1 MCESGGTPAPDTPAF
16 DSANPMGRA
25 GPIAIAPAPS
35 SFYSPWPDRLRH
47 SAIILLAAAMA
58 LSAVVGFGELPLVRA
73 AAVFICIAAAA
84 LVPWRLHNVVASRED
99 VRGVNPV
106 ETAAVSA
113 IVAGMP
119 DPAVLL
125 ARAGRVIHLNAA
137 AAQLAPALRKNELAQ
152 FALRSP
158 EIITALREA
167 IATAETRR
175 ATYLDH
181 VPVDRWMELIITPVP
196 VPTLFGG
203 TDKCML
209 MTFHDQTPLRR
220 VEEMR
225 ADFVANASHELR
237 TPLAALSGFIDTL
250 QGPAKDDAKARERFL
265 GIMHT
270 QATRMA
276 RLIDDL
282 LSLSRVELSAHVRPD
297 TLVDIVP
304 IIRQVVDGLEPLAR
318 ERQVDVNVDLPAA
331 PVSIAG
337 DREELLRLFEN
348 LVENA
353 LKYGASGGK
362 VIVSLTSATSGEG
375 VPEVRVMVRD
385 FGPGIAPEHL
395 PRLTERFYRVDVGD
409 SRAQGGTG
417 LGLSLV
423 KHIVNRHRGRL
434 LIESVPKNGATFTT
448 CFPQAKAPSFGVN

>member
-1 MCESGGTPAPDTPAF
+1 MATD
-16 DSANPMGRA
+16 
-25 GPIAIAPAPS
+25 APS
-35 SFYSPWPDRLRH
+35 ASFFSPWPDRLRH
-47 SAIILLAAAMA
+47 SAIILLVAGLA
-58 LSAVVGFGELPLVRA
+58 LAVLVAFGELSLAHA
-73 AAVFICIAAAA
+73 AAVFACIAAAA
-84 LVPWRLHNVVASRED
+84 LVPWRLHDVAASRED

-106 ETAAVSA
+106 ESPAVSA

-125 ARAGRVIHLNAA
+125 DRAGRVLHLNAA
-137 AAQLAPALRKNELAQ
+137 AAQLAPALRQNELAQ

-158 EIITALREA
+158 EIVTALREA
-167 IATAETRR
+167 IATSEPRR
-175 ATYLDH
+175 VHYLDH
-181 VPVDRWMELIITPVP
+181 VPVDRWMELIVTPVQ

-203 TDKCML
+203 SDKCML

-318 ERQVDVNVDLPAA
+318 ERHVAIDIDLPQA
-331 PVSIAG
+331 PVLIAG

-362 VIVSLTSATSGEG
+362 VVVSLSQALSGEG
-375 VPEVRVMVRD
+375 APEVRVMVRD

-423 KHIVNRHRGRL
+423 KHIVSRHRGRL
-434 LIESVPKNGATFTT
+434 LIESVPKQGAAFTA
-448 CFPQAKAPSFGVN
+448 CFPQAKSPATT

>member
-1 MCESGGTPAPDTPAF
+1 
-16 DSANPMGRA
+16 
-25 GPIAIAPAPS
+25 
-35 SFYSPWPDRLRH
+35 
-47 SAIILLAAAMA
+47 
-58 LSAVVGFGELPLVRA
+58 
-73 AAVFICIAAAA
+73 
-84 LVPWRLHNVVASRED
+84 
-99 VRGVNPV
+99 
-106 ETAAVSA
+106 
-113 IVAGMP
+113 
-119 DPAVLL
+119 
-125 ARAGRVIHLNAA
+125 
-137 AAQLAPALRKNELAQ
+137 
-152 FALRSP
+152 
-158 EIITALREA
+158 
-167 IATAETRR
+167 
-175 ATYLDH
+175 
-181 VPVDRWMELIITPVP
+181 
-196 VPTLFGG
+196 
-203 TDKCML
+203 ML

-265 GIMHT
+265 GIMHA

-304 IIRQVVDGLEPLAR
+304 IIRQVADGLEPLAG
-318 ERQVDVNVDLPAA
+318 ERQVAIEIDLPAM
-331 PVSIAG
+331 PVVIAG

-348 LVENA
+348 LIENA

-362 VIVSLTSATSGEG
+362 VIVSLTSATSAEG
-375 VPEVRVMVRD
+375 TPEIRVLVRD

-423 KHIVNRHRGRL
+423 KHILARHRGRL
-434 LIESVPKNGATFTT
+434 LIESVPKNGATFTA
-448 CFPQAKAPSFGVN
+448 CFPAGKTAAAA

>member
-1 MCESGGTPAPDTPAF
+1 MATDA
-16 DSANPMGRA
+16 
-25 GPIAIAPAPS
+25 S
-35 SFYSPWPDRLRH
+35 SSMFPPWPDRLRH
-47 SAIILLAAAMA
+47 SAIILLAAGLA
-58 LSAVVGFGELPLVRA
+58 LSALVLFGEVSPA
-73 AAVFICIAAAA
+73 IAAVVFVCVAGAA
-84 LVPWRLHNVVASRED
+84 LVPWRLHNAVASRDE
-99 VRGVNPV
+99 VLGINPV
-106 ETAAVSA
+106 EAAAVSA
-113 IVAGMP
+113 VVSGMP

-125 ARAGRVIHLNAA
+125 DRAGRVIHLNAA
-137 AAQLAPALRKNELAQ
+137 ASQLAPALRKNELAQ

-158 EIITALREA
+158 DIITALREA
-167 IATAETRR
+167 IATAEPRR
-175 ATYLDH
+175 TTYLDH
-181 VPVDRWMELIITPVP
+181 VPVDRWMELIITPVS
-196 VPTLFGG
+196 VPTNFGG
-203 TDKCML
+203 SDYCML

-265 GIMHT
+265 GIMHA

-304 IIRQVVDGLEPLAR
+304 IIRQVVDGLEPLAG
-318 ERQVDVNVDLPAA
+318 ERQVRIEIDLPAT
-331 PVSIAG
+331 PVQIAG

-362 VIVSLTSATSGEG
+362 VMVSLTSAASPDGAA
-375 VPEVRVMVRD
+375 EVRVVVRD

-434 LIESVPKNGATFTT
+434 LIESALKNGATFTA
-448 CFPQAKAPSFGVN
+448 CFPQIKTAAGG

>member
-1 MCESGGTPAPDTPAF
+1 MAID
-16 DSANPMGRA
+16 DS
-25 GPIAIAPAPS
+25 S
-35 SFYSPWPDRLRH
+35 SFFTPWPDRLRH
-47 SAIILLAAAMA
+47 SAIILLAAGMA
-58 LSAVVGFGELPLVRA
+58 LTVLVAFGELSLVRA
-73 AAVFICIAAAA
+73 VAVFICIGAAA
-84 LVPWRLHNVVASRED
+84 LVPWRLHDAAASRED

-106 ETAAVSA
+106 EAAAVSA
-113 IVAGMP
+113 VVAGMP

-125 ARAGRVIHLNAA
+125 DRAGRVIHLNAA

-167 IATAETRR
+167 IATTETRR

-181 VPVDRWMELIITPVP
+181 VPVDRWMELIVTPVP

-203 TDKCML
+203 MDRCML

-297 TLVDIVP
+297 AVVDIAP
-304 IIRQVVDGLEPLAR
+304 IIRQVADGLEPLAR
-318 ERQVDVNVDLPAA
+318 ERQVAINIELPDA
-331 PVSIAG
+331 PVVIAG

-348 LVENA
+348 LIENA

-362 VIVSLTSATSGEG
+362 VVVSLTSAMSGERI
-375 VPEVRVMVRD
+375 PEFRVMVRD

-434 LIESVPKNGATFTT
+434 LIESVPKKGATFTA
-448 CFPQAKAPSFGVN
+448 CFPQARLPSAV

>member
-1 MCESGGTPAPDTPAF
+1 
-16 DSANPMGRA
+16 
-25 GPIAIAPAPS
+25 
-35 SFYSPWPDRLRH
+35 
-47 SAIILLAAAMA
+47 
-58 LSAVVGFGELPLVRA
+58 
-73 AAVFICIAAAA
+73 
-84 LVPWRLHNVVASRED
+84 
-99 VRGVNPV
+99 
-106 ETAAVSA
+106 
-113 IVAGMP
+113 
-119 DPAVLL
+119 VLL
-125 ARAGRVIHLNAA
+125 DRAGRVIHLNAA
-137 AAQLAPALRKNELAQ
+137 AAQPAPALRRNELAQ

-167 IATAETRR
+167 IATTEPRR

-250 QGPAKDDAKARERFL
+250 QGPARDDPAARERFL
-265 GIMHT
+265 AIMQV
-270 QATRMA
+270 QANRMA

-282 LSLSRVELSAHVRPD
+282 LSLSRIELNAHLRPD
-297 TLVDIVP
+297 KELDLVAIL
-304 IIRQVVDGLEPLAR
+304 RQVADGLQTLAR
-318 ERQVDVNVDLPAA
+318 DRDVEVKTTAPAGA
-331 PVSIAG
+331 LLVLG
-337 DREELLRLFEN
+337 DRDELIRVFEN

-353 LKYGASGGK
+353 LKYAASGKRVEITLALGQGADGK
-362 VIVSLTSATSGEG
+362 
-375 VPEVRVMVRD
+375 PEARVAVRD

-395 PRLTERFYRVDVGD
+395 PRLTERFYRVDVSE

-417 LGLSLV
+417 LGLALV
-423 KHIVNRHRGRL
+423 KHILNRHGGRL
-434 LIESVPKNGATFTT
+434 TIESVLGQGATFTAHL
-448 CFPQAKAPSFGVN
+448 PVKGDGAPA

>member
-1 MCESGGTPAPDTPAF
+1 MALEAST
-16 DSANPMGRA
+16 
-25 GPIAIAPAPS
+25 S

-47 SAIILLAAAMA
+47 SAIILLAAGLA
-58 LSAVVGFGELPLVRA
+58 LAVLVALGELSPLRA
-73 AAVFICIAAAA
+73 SMVFACIAAAA
-84 LVPWRLHNVVASRED
+84 LVPWRLHNAATARED

-113 IVAGMP
+113 VVAGMP

-125 ARAGRVIHLNAA
+125 DRAGRVIHLNAA

-167 IATAETRR
+167 IATSETRR

-181 VPVDRWMELIITPVP
+181 VPVDRWMELIVTPVP

-304 IIRQVVDGLEPLAR
+304 IIRQVADGLEALAR
-318 ERQVDVNVDLPAA
+318 ERQVVIDIDLPET
-331 PVSIAG
+331 PVAIAG

-348 LVENA
+348 LIENA

-362 VIVSLTSATSGEG
+362 VIVSLTSAISGEG
-375 VPEVRVMVRD
+375 VPEIRVVVRD

-434 LIESVPKNGATFTT
+434 LIESVLKNGATFTA
-448 CFPQAKAPSFGVN
+448 CFPLAKTPSAT

>member
-1 MCESGGTPAPDTPAF
+1 
-16 DSANPMGRA
+16 
-25 GPIAIAPAPS
+25 
-35 SFYSPWPDRLRH
+35 LR
-47 SAIILLAAAMA
+47 
-58 LSAVVGFGELPLVRA
+58 
-73 AAVFICIAAAA
+73 
-84 LVPWRLHNVVASRED
+84 
-99 VRGVNPV
+99 
-106 ETAAVSA
+106 
-113 IVAGMP
+113 
-119 DPAVLL
+119 
-125 ARAGRVIHLNAA
+125 
-137 AAQLAPALRKNELAQ
+137 QNELAQ

-167 IATAETRR
+167 IASAEVRR

-181 VPVDRWMELIITPVP
+181 VPVDRWIELIITPVTM
-196 VPTLFGG
+196 PTLFGG
-203 TDKCML
+203 TDTCIL

-220 VEEMR
+220 IEEMR

-250 QGPAKDDAKARERFL
+250 QGPAKDDTKARERFL
-265 GIMHT
+265 GIMHA

-282 LSLSRVELSAHVRPD
+282 LSLSRVELSAQVRPEA
-297 TLVDIVP
+297 LVDLVP
-304 IIRQVVDGLEPLAR
+304 ILRQVADGLEPLAG
-318 ERQVDVNVDLPAA
+318 ERSVKIEMEIPEVPAM
-331 PVSIAG
+331 IAG

-348 LVENA
+348 LIENA

-362 VIVSLTSATSGEG
+362 VIVSLTLTDGADGA
-375 VPEVRVMVRD
+375 PEVRVMVRD

-434 LIESVPKNGATFTT
+434 LIESVPKKGAAFTAV
-448 CFPQAKAPSFGVN
+448 FPQARTLAVNKAVL

>member
-1 MCESGGTPAPDTPAF
+1 MAIEAPPT
-16 DSANPMGRA
+16 SA
-25 GPIAIAPAPS
+25 
-35 SFYSPWPDRLRH
+35 SFFAPWPDRLRH
-47 SAIILLAAAMA
+47 SAIVLLVAGLA
-58 LSAVVGFGELPLVRA
+58 LGVLVAFDELSPLRAAVVFG
-73 AAVFICIAAAA
+73 CITAAA
-84 LVPWRLHNVVASRED
+84 LVPWRLHQTAISRED
-99 VRGVNPV
+99 VRGANPV
-106 ETAAVSA
+106 EAVAVAAV
-113 IVAGMP
+113 VAGMP

-125 ARAGRVIHLNAA
+125 DRAGRVIHLNAA

-167 IATAETRR
+167 IATTEPRR

-181 VPVDRWMELIITPVP
+181 VPVDRWMELMITPVP
-196 VPTLFGG
+196 VPTAFGG
-203 TDKCML
+203 TEKCML

-250 QGPAKDDAKARERFL
+250 QGPAKDDPRARDRFL
-265 GIMHT
+265 AIMHA

-297 TLVDIVP
+297 TSVDLVP
-304 IIRQVVDGLEPLAR
+304 IIRQVADGLEPLAR
-318 ERQVDVNVDLPAA
+318 ERQVMVDINLPDS
-331 PVSIAG
+331 PVTIAG
-337 DREELLRLFEN
+337 DREELMRLFEN
-348 LVENA
+348 LIENA

-362 VIVSLTSATSGEG
+362 VIVSLSSAAIGEG
-375 VPEVRVMVRD
+375 APEIRVMVRD

-409 SRAQGGTG
+409 SRSQGGTG

-423 KHIVNRHRGRL
+423 KHILNRHRGRL
-434 LIESVPKNGATFTT
+434 LIESVPKNGATFTA
-448 CFPQAKAPSFGVN
+448 CFPQPKTAASA

>member
-1 MCESGGTPAPDTPAF
+1 MAID
-16 DSANPMGRA
+16 DS
-25 GPIAIAPAPS
+25 S
-35 SFYSPWPDRLRH
+35 SSSIFTPWPDRLRH
-47 SAIILLAAAMA
+47 SAIILLAAGLA
-58 LSAVVGFGELPLVRA
+58 LSALVLLADLSLVRA
-73 AAVFICIAAAA
+73 AAVFVCIAAAA
-84 LVPWRLHNVVASRED
+84 LVPWRLHDADNSRED
-99 VRGVNPV
+99 VRAVSPV
-106 ETAAVSA
+106 EAAAVSA
-113 IVAGMP
+113 VVAGMP
-119 DPAVLL
+119 DPAILL
-125 ARAGRVIHLNAA
+125 DRAGRVLHLNAA
-137 AAQLAPALRKNELAQ
+137 ASRLAPALRKNELAQ

-158 EIITALREA
+158 EIITVLREA
-167 IATAETRR
+167 IATSEPRR
-175 ATYLDH
+175 TTYLDQ
-181 VPVDRWMELIITPVP
+181 VPVDRWMELIVTPVP

-203 TDKCML
+203 VEKCML

-250 QGPAKDDAKARERFL
+250 QGPARDDAKARERFL

-297 TLVDIVP
+297 ASVDIVP
-304 IIRQVVDGLEPLAR
+304 IIRQVADGLEPLAG
-318 ERQVDVNVDLPAA
+318 ERQVVIEIELPDT
-331 PVSIAG
+331 PVTIAG

-348 LVENA
+348 LIENA
-353 LKYGASGGK
+353 LKYGAAGGR
-362 VIVSLTSATSGEG
+362 VIVSLAEVNSGEG
-375 VPEVRVMVRD
+375 APEVRVMVRD

-423 KHIVNRHRGRL
+423 KHILNRHRGRL
-434 LIESVPKNGATFTT
+434 LIESVPKNGATFTA
-448 CFPQAKAPSFGVN
+448 CFPRKQAPAST

>member
-1 MCESGGTPAPDTPAF
+1 MAID
-16 DSANPMGRA
+16 DS
-25 GPIAIAPAPS
+25 PS
-35 SFYSPWPDRLRH
+35 SFFSPWPDRLRH
-47 SAIILLAAAMA
+47 SAIILLAAGLAMA
-58 LSAVVGFGELPLVRA
+58 VLVVFGELSPVRA
-73 AAVFICIAAAA
+73 AAVFVCIAAAA
-84 LVPWRLHNVVASRED
+84 LVPWRLHDVAASRED

-125 ARAGRVIHLNAA
+125 DRAGRVIHLNAA

-158 EIITALREA
+158 EIISALREA
-167 IATAETRR
+167 IATTEARR

-304 IIRQVVDGLEPLAR
+304 IIRQVADGLEALAH
-318 ERQVDVNVDLPAA
+318 ERQVVIDIDLPDTPAT
-331 PVSIAG
+331 IAG
-337 DREELLRLFEN
+337 DREELLRVFEN
-348 LVENA
+348 LIENA

-362 VIVSLTSATSGEG
+362 VIVSLISAVSAEG
-375 VPEVRVMVRD
+375 LTEVRVLVRD

-434 LIESVPKNGATFTT
+434 LIESVPKNGATFTA
-448 CFPQAKAPSFGVN
+448 CFPQARTPNST

>member
-1 MCESGGTPAPDTPAF
+1 MAIDDT
-16 DSANPMGRA
+16 
-25 GPIAIAPAPS
+25 PS
-35 SFYSPWPDRLRH
+35 SFFSPWPDRLRH
-47 SAIILLAAAMA
+47 AAIILLAAALA
-58 LSAVVGFGELPLVRA
+58 LSVTVALGELSLVRA
-73 AAVFICIAAAA
+73 CAVFVCIAAAA
-84 LVPWRLHNVVASRED
+84 LVPWRLHDAATSRED

-106 ETAAVSA
+106 ETSAVSA
-113 IVAGMP
+113 VVAGMP

-125 ARAGRVIHLNAA
+125 DRAGRVVHLNAA

-167 IATAETRR
+167 IASSEPRR
-175 ATYLDH
+175 ATYTDH

-250 QGPAKDDAKARERFL
+250 QGPAREDARARERFL

-297 TLVDIVP
+297 TSIDIVP
-304 IIRQVVDGLEPLAR
+304 IIRQVADGLEALAS
-318 ERQVDVNVDLPAA
+318 ERQVEIEIDLPEV
-331 PVSIAG
+331 PVTIAG

-348 LVENA
+348 LIENA
-353 LKYGASGGK
+353 LKYGASGGR
-362 VIVSLTSATSGEG
+362 VIVSLNQANSGEG
-375 VPEVRVMVRD
+375 SPEVRVMVRD

-409 SRAQGGTG
+409 SRNQGGTG

-423 KHIVNRHRGRL
+423 KHILNRHRGRL
-434 LIESVPKNGATFTT
+434 LIESVPKNGATFTA
-448 CFPQAKAPSFGVN
+448 CFPQPKTLMSAQS

>member
-1 MCESGGTPAPDTPAF
+1 M
-16 DSANPMGRA
+16 
-25 GPIAIAPAPS
+25 AIDEPS
-35 SFYSPWPDRLRH
+35 SSPSFYSPWPDRLRH
-47 SAIILLAAAMA
+47 SAIILLAAGLA
-58 LSAVVGFGELPLVRA
+58 LSVLVVFDDLAVVHA
-73 AAVFICIAAAA
+73 AAAFICIGAAA
-84 LVPWRLHNVVASRED
+84 LVPWRLHDASAAGDD
-99 VRGVNPV
+99 VSTVNPV
-106 ETAAVSA
+106 EAAAVSA
-113 IVAGMP
+113 VVAGMP

-125 ARAGRVIHLNAA
+125 DRAGRVLHLNAA

-167 IATAETRR
+167 IATAESRR
-175 ATYLDH
+175 TTYLDH
-181 VPVDRWMELIITPVP
+181 VPVDRWMELIITPIP

-203 TDKCML
+203 ADKCML

-250 QGPAKDDAKARERFL
+250 QGPAKDDVKARERFL
-265 GIMHT
+265 GIMHN

-297 TLVDIVP
+297 TSVDIVP
-304 IIRQVVDGLEPLAR
+304 IIRQVADGLEPLAD
-318 ERQVDVNVDLPAA
+318 ERQVEIQIDLPAE
-331 PVSIAG
+331 PVAIAG

-348 LVENA
+348 LIENA
-353 LKYGASGGK
+353 LKYGASGGR
-362 VIVSLTSATSGEG
+362 VIVSLIQATSSEG
-375 VPEVRVMVRD
+375 APEVRIMVRD

-423 KHIVNRHRGRL
+423 KHILNRHRGRL
-434 LIESVPKNGATFTT
+434 LIESVPKNGAVFTA
-448 CFPQAKAPSFGVN
+448 CFPQPKAPTAA

>member
-1 MCESGGTPAPDTPAF
+1 MAID
-16 DSANPMGRA
+16 DS
-25 GPIAIAPAPS
+25 PS
-35 SFYSPWPDRLRH
+35 FFFSPWPDRLRH
-47 SAIILLAAAMA
+47 AAIILLAAGLA
-58 LSAVVGFGELPLVRA
+58 LAVVVIFGELSPVRA
-73 AAVFICIAAAA
+73 AAIFICIAAAA
-84 LVPWRLHNVVASRED
+84 LVPWRLHDAATSRED
-99 VRGVNPV
+99 VRGVNPI

-113 IVAGMP
+113 IVSGMP

-125 ARAGRVIHLNAA
+125 DRAGRVVHLNAA

-158 EIITALREA
+158 EIISALREA
-167 IATAETRR
+167 IATTEARR

-209 MTFHDQTPLRR
+209 MTFHDLTPLRR

-250 QGPAKDDAKARERFL
+250 QGPARDDPRARERFL
-265 GIMHT
+265 GIMHI

-304 IIRQVVDGLEPLAR
+304 IIRTVADGLEPLAR
-318 ERQVDVNVDLPAA
+318 ERQVVIDVDLPEA
-331 PVSIAG
+331 PVWIAG
-337 DREELLRLFEN
+337 DREELLRVFEN
-348 LVENA
+348 LIENA
-353 LKYGASGGK
+353 LKYGASGGR
-362 VIVSLTSATSGEG
+362 VIVSLTMAVSGEG

-409 SRAQGGTG
+409 SRSQGGTG

-434 LIESVPKNGATFTT
+434 LIESALKNGATFTT
-448 CFPQAKAPSFGVN
+448 CFPHARTPVST

>member
-1 MCESGGTPAPDTPAF
+1 M
-16 DSANPMGRA
+16 
-25 GPIAIAPAPS
+25 AIDAPS
-35 SFYSPWPDRLRH
+35 SSPPSSSPWSDRLRH
-47 SAIILLAAAMA
+47 SAIILLAAGIA
-58 LSAVVGFGELPLVRA
+58 LSVVVALGELSLVRA
-73 AAVFICIAAAA
+73 ASIFICIGAAA
-84 LVPWRLHNVVASRED
+84 LVPWRLHNVGTSRED
-99 VRGVNPV
+99 VRGVNAV
-106 ETAAVSA
+106 ETAIVSA
-113 IVAGMP
+113 VVAGMP

-125 ARAGRVIHLNAA
+125 DRAGRVIHLNAA

-167 IATAETRR
+167 IATTEPRR

-250 QGPAKDDAKARERFL
+250 QGPARDDVKARERFL
-265 GIMHT
+265 GIMHA

-297 TLVDIVP
+297 TLADLVP
-304 IIRQVVDGLEPLAR
+304 IIRQVADGLEPLAR
-318 ERQVDVNVDLPAA
+318 ERQVTIDIHLPDP
-331 PVSIAG
+331 PVVIAG

-348 LVENA
+348 LIENA
-353 LKYGASGGK
+353 LKYGASGGR
-362 VIVSLTSATSGEG
+362 VMLSLTSAISGEG
-375 VPEVRVMVRD
+375 MPEVRVMVRD
-385 FGPGIAPEHL
+385 FGPGIAAERL

-434 LIESVPKNGATFTT
+434 LVDSAPKRPDTLVDLVPIIRQVMDG
-448 CFPQAKAPSFGVN
+448 

>member
-1 MCESGGTPAPDTPAF
+1 MALEAQNTP
-16 DSANPMGRA
+16 
-25 GPIAIAPAPS
+25 

-47 SAIILLAAAMA
+47 SAIILLVAGFA
-58 LSAVVGFGELPLVRA
+58 LAVVVVLGELSLLRA
-73 AAVFICIAAAA
+73 SAIFVCIAAAA
-84 LVPWRLHNVVASRED
+84 LVPWRLHNAVASRED
-99 VRGVNPV
+99 VRNVNPV

-113 IVAGMP
+113 VVAGMP

-125 ARAGRVIHLNAA
+125 DRAGRVLHLNAA

-167 IATAETRR
+167 IATSEPRR

-181 VPVDRWMELIITPVP
+181 VPVDRWMELIVTPVP

-203 TDKCML
+203 ADKCML

-304 IIRQVVDGLEPLAR
+304 IIRQVADGLELLAR
-318 ERQVDVNVDLPAA
+318 ERQVVIDTDLPET
-331 PVSIAG
+331 PVVIAG

-353 LKYGASGGK
+353 LKYGATGGK
-362 VIVSLTSATSGEG
+362 VEVSLTSAMSGEG
-375 VPEVRVMVRD
+375 APEVRVVVRD
-385 FGPGIAPEHL
+385 YGPGIAPEHL

-434 LIESVPKNGATFTT
+434 LIESVLKKGATFTA
-448 CFPQAKAPSFGVN
+448 CFPQAKPPSGA

>member
-1 MCESGGTPAPDTPAF
+1 M
-16 DSANPMGRA
+16 
-25 GPIAIAPAPS
+25 AIDAPS
-35 SFYSPWPDRLRH
+35 SSSSPFSLWPDRLRH
-47 SAIILLAAAMA
+47 AAFILAVAAAA
-58 LSAVVGFGELPLVRA
+58 LSVLVLSNELTLLRA
-73 AAVFICIAAAA
+73 GTVFFCIAAAA
-84 LVPWRLHNVVASRED
+84 LVPWRLHNAGASRED
-99 VRGVNPV
+99 VRGTNPV
-106 ETAAVSA
+106 EAAAVSA
-113 IVAGMP
+113 VVAGMP

-125 ARAGRVIHLNAA
+125 DRAGRVIHLNAA
-137 AAQLAPALRKNELAQ
+137 AAQLAPALRRNELAQ

-167 IATAETRR
+167 IATSEPRR

-196 VPTLFGG
+196 VPSTFGG
-203 TDKCML
+203 TERCML

-265 GIMHT
+265 GIMHA

-297 TLVDIVP
+297 TTIDIVP
-304 IIRQVVDGLEPLAR
+304 IIRQVADGLEALAR
-318 ERQVDVNVDLPAA
+318 ERQVTVEIDLPEGQV
-331 PVSIAG
+331 PIAG

-348 LVENA
+348 LIENA

-362 VIVSLTSATSGEG
+362 VIVSLVSGMSGEG
-375 VPEVRVMVRD
+375 TPEIRVMVRD

-409 SRAQGGTG
+409 SRSQGGTG

-423 KHIVNRHRGRL
+423 KHILNRHRGRL
-434 LIESVPKNGATFTT
+434 LIESVPRQGATFTA
-448 CFPQAKAPSFGVN
+448 CFPQPKIGVVI